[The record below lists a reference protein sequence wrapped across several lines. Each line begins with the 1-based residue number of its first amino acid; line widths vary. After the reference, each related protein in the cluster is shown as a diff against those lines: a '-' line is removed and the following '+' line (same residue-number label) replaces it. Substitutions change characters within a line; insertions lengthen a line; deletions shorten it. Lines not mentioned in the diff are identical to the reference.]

1 MGLVEGYDAMTLTLT
16 EPQLRADLE
25 KDLKM
30 ICNGQKNPK
39 QVLKEQILLYKNAYR
54 VIVSKIDSLDEVF
67 CKR

>member
-25 KDLKM
+25 KDLKL
-30 ICNGQKNPK
+30 ICNRQKNPK
-39 QVLKEQILLYKNAYR
+39 LVLQEQIRLYKNAYH
-54 VIVSKIDSLDEVF
+54 VIVSKIDSLDEAF